1 MLAVVPLAGSAP
13 FPAVSQDRHEPGGGG
28 LSEGDASA
36 QHVSARGKRDR
47 SSPNNRDIKFC

>member
-13 FPAVSQDRHEPGGGG
+13 FSEVSQDRHEPGGGE

-36 QHVSARGKRDR
+36 QHVSVRGKRDW
-47 SSPNNRDIKFC
+47 SSPNNRDIKLC